1 MRILK
6 QLTRKKN
13 AFFRGIK
20 FNLIN
25 YRYRNKPA
33 RKAFDPAAVRRVL
46 LLRLDDKV
54 GDMVVTT
61 GCARILA
68 ERGYQVSVLTGP
80 ICSEMLAGSEFIQ
93 QVYLYRP
100 RMSLNTLRA
109 AGFDAVIDFDDVTSY
124 ERFKLLADLRATSV
138 IGFNKEPYKL
148 YDHSIAFFDGNSH
161 ISLRYKQV
169 VKLFGI
175 VDDRPYHYHLPGC
188 RHEREKVARLLSQA
202 GEVELRI
209 AINPFTASEDKDFCR
224 HQVATLVE
232 RLHALP
238 YRVCIVMVGRSEK
251 IRQLGLDMALYIA
264 DSTINSA
271 VEVIRS
277 CDLVITPDTSIVH
290 IARAFDKP
298 MVAVYNKRKLKNTG
312 LPGYHIWAPG
322 YDKAKQIVCEEAN
335 VADVA
340 IESVWPVIKE
350 QADRLVAA
358 RS

>member
-33 RKAFDPAAVRRVL
+33 RKPFDPAPVRRVL
-46 LLRLDDKV
+46 LLRPDDKV

-80 ICSEMLAGSEFIQ
+80 ICCEILAGSEFIE

-148 YDHSIAFFDGNSH
+148 YDHSIAFLTATAIF
-161 ISLRYKQV
+161 
-169 VKLFGI
+169 
-175 VDDRPYHYHLPGC
+175 PC
-188 RHEREKVARLLSQA
+188 
-202 GEVELRI
+202 
-209 AINPFTASEDKDFCR
+209 AINR
-224 HQVATLVE
+224 
-232 RLHALP
+232 
-238 YRVCIVMVGRSEK
+238 
-251 IRQLGLDMALYIA
+251 
-264 DSTINSA
+264 
-271 VEVIRS
+271 
-277 CDLVITPDTSIVH
+277 
-290 IARAFDKP
+290 
-298 MVAVYNKRKLKNTG
+298 
-312 LPGYHIWAPG
+312 W
-322 YDKAKQIVCEEAN
+322 
-335 VADVA
+335 
-340 IESVWPVIKE
+340 
-350 QADRLVAA
+350 
-358 RS
+358 

>member
-80 ICSEMLAGSEFIQ
+80 ICSEILAGSEFIQ

-148 YDHSIAFFDGNSH
+148 YDHSIAFFDSNSH
-161 ISLRYKQV
+161 ISQRYKQV
-169 VKLFGI
+169 VKLFGV
-175 VDDRPYHYHLPGC
+175 VDDHPYH
-188 RHEREKVARLLSQA
+188 
-202 GEVELRI
+202 
-209 AINPFTASEDKDFCR
+209 
-224 HQVATLVE
+224 
-232 RLHALP
+232 
-238 YRVCIVMVGRSEK
+238 
-251 IRQLGLDMALYIA
+251 
-264 DSTINSA
+264 
-271 VEVIRS
+271 
-277 CDLVITPDTSIVH
+277 
-290 IARAFDKP
+290 
-298 MVAVYNKRKLKNTG
+298 
-312 LPGYHIWAPG
+312 
-322 YDKAKQIVCEEAN
+322 
-335 VADVA
+335 
-340 IESVWPVIKE
+340 
-350 QADRLVAA
+350 
-358 RS
+358 

>member
-80 ICSEMLAGSEFIQ
+80 ICSEILAGSEFIQ

-175 VDDRPYHYHLPGC
+175 VDDRPYHYHLPAAAMSGRKWPAC
-188 RHEREKVARLLSQA
+188 FLRPERSNCVSPLTLLPPP
-202 GEVELRI
+202 RI
-209 AINPFTASEDKDFCR
+209 K
-224 HQVATLVE
+224 
-232 RLHALP
+232 
-238 YRVCIVMVGRSEK
+238 
-251 IRQLGLDMALYIA
+251 
-264 DSTINSA
+264 
-271 VEVIRS
+271 
-277 CDLVITPDTSIVH
+277 TSVVT
-290 IARAFDKP
+290 RWRP
-298 MVAVYNKRKLKNTG
+298 WSSGYMLCLTG
-312 LPGYHIWAPG
+312 
-322 YDKAKQIVCEEAN
+322 
-335 VADVA
+335 
-340 IESVWPVIKE
+340 SV
-350 QADRLVAA
+350 
-358 RS
+358 S

>member
-80 ICSEMLAGSEFIQ
+80 ICCEILAGSEFIE

-148 YDHSIAFFDGNSH
+148 YDHSIAFFDSNSH
-161 ISLRYKQV
+161 ISLRYQQV
-169 VKLFGI
+169 VKLFGV
-175 VDDRPYHYHLPGC
+175 VDDQPYDYHLPGC

-202 GEVELRI
+202 GEVALRI

-238 YRVCIVMVGRSEK
+238 YRV
-251 IRQLGLDMALYIA
+251 
-264 DSTINSA
+264 
-271 VEVIRS
+271 
-277 CDLVITPDTSIVH
+277 
-290 IARAFDKP
+290 
-298 MVAVYNKRKLKNTG
+298 
-312 LPGYHIWAPG
+312 
-322 YDKAKQIVCEEAN
+322 
-335 VADVA
+335 
-340 IESVWPVIKE
+340 
-350 QADRLVAA
+350 
-358 RS
+358 

>member
-80 ICSEMLAGSEFIQ
+80 ICCEILAGSEFIQ

-109 AGFDAVIDFDDVTSY
+109 VGFDAVIDFDDVTSY
-124 ERFKLLADLRATSV
+124 ERFKLLADLRAASV
-138 IGFNKEPYKL
+138 IGFNKDQYKL
-148 YDHSIAFFDGNSH
+148 YDHSIAFFDSNSH
-161 ISLRYKQV
+161 ISQRYKQV

-175 VDDRPYHYHLPGC
+175 VDDHPYHYHLPGGRKWLAC
-188 RHEREKVARLLSQA
+188 FPRPERSNCVSPLTLLPR
-202 GEVELRI
+202 LRI
-209 AINPFTASEDKDFCR
+209 KTSVVTRWRPLSSGYA
-224 HQVATLVE
+224 
-232 RLHALP
+232 P
-238 YRVCIVMVGRSEK
+238 Y
-251 IRQLGLDMALYIA
+251 L
-264 DSTINSA
+264 
-271 VEVIRS
+271 
-277 CDLVITPDTSIVH
+277 
-290 IARAFDKP
+290 
-298 MVAVYNKRKLKNTG
+298 TG
-312 LPGYHIWAPG
+312 
-322 YDKAKQIVCEEAN
+322 
-335 VADVA
+335 
-340 IESVWPVIKE
+340 SV
-350 QADRLVAA
+350 
-358 RS
+358 S

>member
-80 ICSEMLAGSEFIQ
+80 ICCEILAGSEFIQ

-109 AGFDAVIDFDDVTSY
+109 VGFDAVIDFDDVTSY
-124 ERFKLLADLRATSV
+124 ERFKLLADLRAASV
-138 IGFNKEPYKL
+138 IGFNKDQYKL
-148 YDHSIAFFDGNSH
+148 YDHSIAFLTATAIFPS
-161 ISLRYKQV
+161 
-169 VKLFGI
+169 
-175 VDDRPYHYHLPGC
+175 
-188 RHEREKVARLLSQA
+188 
-202 GEVELRI
+202 
-209 AINPFTASEDKDFCR
+209 AINR
-224 HQVATLVE
+224 
-232 RLHALP
+232 
-238 YRVCIVMVGRSEK
+238 
-251 IRQLGLDMALYIA
+251 
-264 DSTINSA
+264 
-271 VEVIRS
+271 
-277 CDLVITPDTSIVH
+277 
-290 IARAFDKP
+290 
-298 MVAVYNKRKLKNTG
+298 
-312 LPGYHIWAPG
+312 W
-322 YDKAKQIVCEEAN
+322 
-335 VADVA
+335 
-340 IESVWPVIKE
+340 
-350 QADRLVAA
+350 
-358 RS
+358 

>member
-33 RKAFDPAAVRRVL
+33 QSLRPGPVRRVL

-80 ICSEMLAGSEFIQ
+80 ICCEILAGSEFIE

-148 YDHSIAFFDGNSH
+148 YDHSIAFLTATAIFPS
-161 ISLRYKQV
+161 
-169 VKLFGI
+169 
-175 VDDRPYHYHLPGC
+175 
-188 RHEREKVARLLSQA
+188 
-202 GEVELRI
+202 
-209 AINPFTASEDKDFCR
+209 AINR
-224 HQVATLVE
+224 
-232 RLHALP
+232 
-238 YRVCIVMVGRSEK
+238 
-251 IRQLGLDMALYIA
+251 
-264 DSTINSA
+264 
-271 VEVIRS
+271 
-277 CDLVITPDTSIVH
+277 
-290 IARAFDKP
+290 
-298 MVAVYNKRKLKNTG
+298 
-312 LPGYHIWAPG
+312 W
-322 YDKAKQIVCEEAN
+322 
-335 VADVA
+335 
-340 IESVWPVIKE
+340 
-350 QADRLVAA
+350 
-358 RS
+358 

>member
-80 ICSEMLAGSEFIQ
+80 ICCEILAGSEFIQ

-109 AGFDAVIDFDDVTSY
+109 VGFDAVIDFDDVTSY
-124 ERFKLLADLRATSV
+124 ERFKLLADLRAASV
-138 IGFNKEPYKL
+138 IGFNKDQYKI
-148 YDHSIAFFDGNSH
+148 YDHSIAFFDSNSH
-161 ISLRYKQV
+161 ISQRYKQV

-175 VDDRPYHYHLPGC
+175 VDDHPYHYHLPGC

-224 HQVATLVE
+224 HQVATL
-232 RLHALP
+232 
-238 YRVCIVMVGRSEK
+238 
-251 IRQLGLDMALYIA
+251 
-264 DSTINSA
+264 
-271 VEVIRS
+271 
-277 CDLVITPDTSIVH
+277 H

-298 MVAVYNKRKLKNTG
+298 MVAVYNKRKLKDTG

>member
-1 MRILK
+1 
-6 QLTRKKN
+6 
-13 AFFRGIK
+13 
-20 FNLIN
+20 
-25 YRYRNKPA
+25 
-33 RKAFDPAAVRRVL
+33 
-46 LLRLDDKV
+46 
-54 GDMVVTT
+54 
-61 GCARILA
+61 
-68 ERGYQVSVLTGP
+68 
-80 ICSEMLAGSEFIQ
+80 
-93 QVYLYRP
+93 
-100 RMSLNTLRA
+100 MSLNTLRA

-209 AINPFTASEDKDFCR
+209 AINPFTASEDKDFCH

-251 IRQLGLDMALYIA
+251 IRRFQPVQQAV
-264 DSTINSA
+264 SA
-271 VEVIRS
+271 GAGDVFVVDLHKFGVIVLHTNLTAPCRPECPSGSSAPPRS
-277 CDLVITPDTSIVH
+277 
-290 IARAFDKP
+290 
-298 MVAVYNKRKLKNTG
+298 G
-312 LPGYHIWAPG
+312 
-322 YDKAKQIVCEEAN
+322 
-335 VADVA
+335 
-340 IESVWPVIKE
+340 
-350 QADRLVAA
+350 
-358 RS
+358 